1 MRVTESR
8 LRRIIRG
15 VIKETHEYSGDE
27 DEVLDPFNENN
38 AELSKLMKIDRDTAI
53 ALLDEDIKISE
64 KDSIIN
70 KAILDTSRI
79 ISIAEENLNQRAH
92 TYGKELKLKLKNY
105 LRHLANDLSVTGD
118 DYEDDYDY
126 DGEEEAEGP
135 FGMTPEERE
144 ELYQS
149 RGLSDESYR

>member
-79 ISIAEENLNQRAH
+79 ISIAEENLNQRAQ

-105 LRHLANDLSVTGD
+105 LRHLAND
-118 DYEDDYDY
+118 
-126 DGEEEAEGP
+126 
-135 FGMTPEERE
+135 F
-144 ELYQS
+144 
-149 RGLSDESYR
+149 